1 MQFSRLAFTA
11 IAVGVCVAM
20 TSAQEVIVID
30 GRKNPEKIPQWLA
43 WEQAFD
49 TLATAKRKG
58 MLAAD
63 ESLQM
68 STPDKELVY
77 AEALRQPD
85 RFRDHIRQV
94 ETLRPLIGK
103 VKDEAIMEKNRAM
116 ILEHRQATLD
126 ASKRLLDR
134 LSPEGRTAMVAW
146 VESIKAG
153 ITSTV
158 PAHDLE
164 FYRRPY

>member
-1 MQFSRLAFTA
+1 MQISRRALMAL
-11 IAVGVCVAM
+11 AVGMCVAIP
-20 TSAQEVIVID
+20 SAQEVVVID

-43 WEQAFD
+43 WEEGFD

-58 MLAAD
+58 MLAVD
-63 ESLQM
+63 ESLLM
-68 STPDKELVY
+68 PASDKELVY
-77 AEALRQPD
+77 AEALRQPE
-85 RFRDHIRQV
+85 RFRDHIKKV
-94 ETLRPLIGK
+94 ETLRPLIGN
-103 VKDEAIMEKNRAM
+103 VKDEVIMEKNRAM

-126 ASKRLLDR
+126 ASRRLLDR

-158 PAHDLE
+158 PANDLE